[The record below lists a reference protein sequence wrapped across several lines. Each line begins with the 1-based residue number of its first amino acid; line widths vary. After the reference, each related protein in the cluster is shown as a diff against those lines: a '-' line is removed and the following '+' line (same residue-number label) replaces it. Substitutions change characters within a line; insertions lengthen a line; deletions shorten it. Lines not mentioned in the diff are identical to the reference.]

1 MCRSSSRG
9 RRESI
14 SAAREST
21 SASRSPGTA
30 SSLCPLFF
38 VARPRIRWYTDYHAL
53 ISKEARTRE
62 TALHDWHKAK
72 GARMAPFA
80 GYEMPISYPT
90 GAIEEHKIARR
101 SVGLFDI
108 DHMGQFE
115 VSGPG
120 ADAFVSRMASA
131 RVSNM
136 VPPMARYSLLLD
148 EEGKV
153 IDDLFLYR
161 MEKSWWIV
169 VNASNREK
177 DLTWMKDHLVPGVS
191 LEDRSD
197 EIYMIAV
204 QGPKALAL
212 LNALSSPKPSSVD
225 RFCWLK
231 TIMAGI
237 PVLFGRT
244 GYTGEDGGELFF
256 PTASAL
262 QLWEGLLAEGERL
275 GIETKPIGLAARDS
289 LRFEAGMP
297 LHGHEISPEIN
308 AIEAGFRWACDF
320 DKDFIGAE
328 TLKRIL
334 AEGPSRR
341 LVCLDVSGGVP
352 REGYEVTDTSG
363 RIVGRCVAGMYCPT
377 VNKYAANAFV
387 EPPFSTPGSSLQVI
401 IRGQGKP
408 AAVVKRPLYVP
419 AYRR

>member
-1 MCRSSSRG
+1 
-9 RRESI
+9 
-14 SAAREST
+14 
-21 SASRSPGTA
+21 
-30 SSLCPLFF
+30 
-38 VARPRIRWYTDYHAL
+38 
-53 ISKEARTRE
+53 
-62 TALHDWHKAK
+62 
-72 GARMAPFA
+72 MAPFA
-80 GYEMPISYPT
+80 GYDMPISYPT
-90 GAIEEHKIARR
+90 GAIEEHKITRR

-115 VSGPG
+115 VSGSG
-120 ADAFVSRMASA
+120 ADAFVSMLASA
-131 RVSNM
+131 RASDM

-148 EEGKV
+148 DEGKV

-177 DLTWMKDHLVPGVS
+177 DLAWMRDHLVPNVL

-197 EIYMIAV
+197 DTYMMAV
-204 QGPKALAL
+204 QGPRALEL
-212 LNALSSPKPSSVD
+212 LDAVSAAKPSSVD
-225 RFCWLK
+225 RFRWIR
-231 TIMAGI
+231 TSMWGI

-256 PTASAL
+256 PAASAL
-262 QLWEGLLAEGERL
+262 KIWEGLLTEGEKL

-320 DKDFIGAE
+320 DKQFIGAE
-328 TLKRIL
+328 AL
-334 AEGPSRR
+334 AKIIAQGPSRR
-341 LVCLDVSGGVP
+341 LVGLEVSGGVP
-352 REGYEVTDTSG
+352 REGYEVADLSG
-363 RIVGRCVAGMYCPT
+363 KIVGRCVAGMYCPT

-387 EPPFSTPGSSLQVI
+387 EPGCSKLGGSLQVI

-408 AAVVKRPLYVP
+408 ATVVKRPLYVP